1 VSTVRR
7 YLVVANLTLGGDHLL
22 EKVRACAAKEPS
34 QFHIVVPAT
43 PPQEGLTWSEED
55 ARAAAQERLAE
66 AIRRFRELGVDV
78 DGEVG
83 SHRPLEAIAAVL
95 AKGDFDE
102 IILSTL
108 PAGASRWLGMD
119 LPHRVERSCGLPVT
133 HVVSRDVPVAH

>member
-1 VSTVRR
+1 MRR

-22 EKVRACAAKEPS
+22 EKVRACAAEEPT

-43 PPQEGLTWSEED
+43 PPQEGLTWSEEG
-55 ARAAAQERLAE
+55 ARAAAQERLVE
-66 AIRRFRELGVDV
+66 ALRRFRELGVDV

-83 SHRPLEAIAAVL
+83 SNRPLEAIGSAL
-95 AKGDFDE
+95 ARGHFAG

-119 LPHRVERSCGLPVT
+119 LPHRVERSFGLPVT
-133 HVVSRDVPVAH
+133 HVVAEDVPVAH

>member
-1 VSTVRR
+1 MSIVRR

-22 EKVRACAAKEPS
+22 EEVRARAAEEPS
-34 QFHIVVPAT
+34 RFHIVVPAT
-43 PPQEGLTWSEED
+43 PPQERLTWSEED
-55 ARAAAQERLAE
+55 ARAAAHERLVE

-83 SHRPLEAIAAVL
+83 SHRPLEAIGAAL
-95 AKGDFDE
+95 GGGDFGE

-119 LPHRVERSCGLPVT
+119 LPHRVERSFGLPIT